1 MLWTAPTGKASSCL
15 FSWWF
20 WKFFSFF
27 FAKFLNKVWEKEYF
41 TDRKA
46 SKLLAMFSSLK
57 YKVNNCYELLLHGR
71 PHLVCSR
78 DDCEIFFSL
87 NSLIK
92 FEKRTILP
100 IEKHLNSL
108 QCFPVENTRLTIAMN
123 CSYREGHILSVL
135 VMMVKFFFI
144 FFLAMFLNKV

>member
-1 MLWTAPTGKASSCL
+1 MNCSYMEDHILSVLVMTV
-15 FSWWF
+15 
-20 WKFFSFF
+20 KFFF
-27 FAKFLNKVWEKEYF
+27 
-41 TDRKA
+41 
-46 SKLLAMFSSLK
+46 
-57 YKVNNCYELLLHGR
+57 
-71 PHLVCSR
+71 
-78 DDCEIFFSL
+78 L

-144 FFLAMFLNKV
+144 FFFRYVLE